1 VALDLPQ
8 VAQVELA
15 RWRDVA
21 TQGRPELRPVPD
33 EQLHVTLVFLGNTPP
48 AEIDGL
54 WEAVDA
60 AASGLPAPLLTPL
73 GVKGVPRGR
82 PRLFALDLGDA
93 GHRAG
98 RLHGGVAEALGRS
111 EERAFWPHVTLTRVR
126 RGAHA
131 STLTVPEAMPFEG
144 FAPSTLTLYRSQP
157 STGGARYTPLRSL
170 ALAP

>member
-98 RLHGGVAEALGRS
+98 RLHGRVSQAL
-111 EERAFWPHVTLTRVR
+111 ERTEQRALWPHVTLARVR
-126 RGAHA
+126 RGVRAGA
-131 STLTVPEAMPFEG
+131 FTVPGAMPFET
-144 FAPSTLTLYRSQP
+144 FTAPALTLYRSQP
-157 STGGARYTPLRSL
+157 STGGARYKPLQSL
-170 ALAP
+170 ALAA